1 MEQYLQAVTI
11 RGQQAQQFTDDAL
24 RDSQYLLAQGKKS
37 QARKTLD
44 IAMQQLRVI
53 KQEVTQISA
62 DARIDAQSARAQIN
76 SRGRTATMFLGHG
89 K

>member
-1 MEQYLQAVTI
+1 MEQYLQAITI

-44 IAMQQLRVI
+44 IAMQLRVI

>member
-1 MEQYLQAVTI
+1 MEQYLQAITI

-44 IAMQQLRVI
+44 FRHC
-53 KQEVTQISA
+53 
-62 DARIDAQSARAQIN
+62 DAAAEGN
-76 SRGRTATMFLGHG
+76 
-89 K
+89 